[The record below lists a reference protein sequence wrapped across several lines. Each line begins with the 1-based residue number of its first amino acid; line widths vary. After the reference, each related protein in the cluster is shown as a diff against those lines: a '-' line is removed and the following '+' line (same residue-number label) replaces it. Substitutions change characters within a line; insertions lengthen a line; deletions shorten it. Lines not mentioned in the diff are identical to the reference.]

1 MHITFGFE
9 FKQSDYETL
18 SLACREKRL
27 QEREDAIN
35 SREEALKEREK
46 AVSSKKQPQ
55 KEDNTTMANNIFNM
69 NNMEFGPNKDE
80 NIASTLM
87 GVAVKNEG
95 SWRIYDKVNKVI
107 TDVGDMQ
114 LGNLPIFI
122 LPTTQL
128 NEGDLIKDAGEY
140 YFVTKVAT
148 PETPT
153 QTLSAKTGELKS
165 VVPIKNILG
174 FSCYSKVI
182 ALSDS
187 LNLGNDFDV
196 ETLAIMSAMFSGQ
209 NGETGNQMN
218 QLLPLLLFKDKIGGD
233 DDTMK
238 LLLMSS
244 MMGGNMAG
252 SNPLMGYLML
262 DALGKKDD
270 PQTGGAAK

>member
-1 MHITFGFE
+1 
-9 FKQSDYETL
+9 
-18 SLACREKRL
+18 
-27 QEREDAIN
+27 
-35 SREEALKEREK
+35 
-46 AVSSKKQPQ
+46 
-55 KEDNTTMANNIFNM
+55 MANNIFNM
-69 NNMEFGPNKDE
+69 NMEFGPNKDE

-87 GVAVKNEG
+87 GVAVKNG
-95 SWRIYDKVNKVI
+95 DSWRIYDKKKKEI

-128 NEGDLIKDAGEY
+128 SEGDLIKDAGEY

-148 PETPT
+148 PKTPT
-153 QTLSAKTGELKS
+153 QTLSARTGEMKS
-165 VVPIKNILG
+165 VVPIKNVLG

-187 LNLGNDFDV
+187 LNMGDDFDV
-196 ETLAIMSAMFSGQ
+196 EKLAIMSAMCGQ
-209 NGETGNQMN
+209 TGENGGQMN
-218 QLLPLLLFKDKIGGD
+218 QLLPLMLFKDKLGGDDDTMKLLLMSSVMTSEDDGGQMNQLLPLMLFKDKLGGD

-252 SNPLMGYLML
+252 SNNPLMSYLML
-262 DALGKKDD
+262 DAFMGKKDGKT
-270 PQTGGAAK
+270 PQTGEGAAE